1 MKLPRIMLAAPNSGS
16 GKTLITC
23 GLLQALKNEQL
34 KVTAFKCGPD
44 YIDPMFHT
52 KVIGTP
58 SKNLDSFFA
67 SQDTLKYLFA
77 KSASKSDISVIEGVM
92 GFYDGLGGIS
102 TDASSYDVARITKT
116 PVIIVINAK
125 GMSLSVNALLKGL
138 MEYREDSN
146 IKGVILNNVSEMYFK
161 EMKPI
166 IENELG
172 IKAIG
177 YVPKLVDCLIESRHL
192 GLVTPGEI
200 LDLQQ
205 RVERLAEVLA
215 QSIDIKE
222 IINLANE
229 AEDFN
234 EECTNPPKEV
244 EELLNKVDKDNPV
257 TIAVARDDAFCFYYE
272 DNFELLKQLGAK
284 IEFFSPLTD
293 SEVPDCDGMIFG
305 GGYPELYAKTL
316 SENSAMKQA
325 ILAKI
330 DQGIPYVAECGGFM
344 YLHEYM
350 EDMEKKQWPMVG
362 VVKGTV
368 HKTDRLGR
376 FGYINLTSKIDT
388 VYGPEGSKIAGHEF
402 HYFDSTNNGE
412 AFHAQKAI
420 RKRGWECVNADD
432 ISAVGFPH
440 LYYYSNPEFAWNF
453 INKCRKSR

>member
-23 GLLQALKNEQL
+23 GLLQALKNEKL
-34 KVTAFKCGPD
+34 NVTAFKSGPD

-58 SKNLDSFFA
+58 SKNLDSYFA
-67 SQDTLKYLFA
+67 DEETLKYLFA

-102 TDASSYDVARITKT
+102 TAASSYDVARITKT
-116 PVIIVINAK
+116 PVILVISAK
-125 GMSLSVNALLKGL
+125 GMSLSVVALLKGI
-138 MEYREDSN
+138 MEYRKDSN

-166 IENELG
+166 IESELG

-215 QSIDIKE
+215 ESIDIKE

-229 AEDFN
+229 AEEFAD
-234 EECTNPPKEV
+234 TAVNPPKRV
-244 EELLNKVDKDNPV
+244 QELLDKVDAEKV
-257 TIAVARDDAFCFYYE
+257 KIAVAKDDAFCFYYE
-272 DNFELLKQLGAK
+272 DNFELLKSLGAEL
-284 IEFFSPLTD
+284 EFFSPLND
-293 SEVPDCDGMIFG
+293 ERVPECDGMMFG

-316 SENSAMKQA
+316 SENTSMKKS
-325 ILAKI
+325 ILENI
-330 DQGIPYVAECGGFM
+330 SRGVPYVAECGGFM
-344 YLHEYM
+344 YLHEFM
-350 EDMEKKQWPMVG
+350 EDMEKKSWPMVG
-362 VVKGTV
+362 VVKGSV
-368 HKTDRLGR
+368 KKTDRLGR
-376 FGYINLTSKIDT
+376 FGYINLTAKKAM
-388 VYGPEGSKIAGHEF
+388 VYGAKDIEIKAHEF
-402 HYFDSTNNGE
+402 HYFDSSNNGE
-412 AFHAQKAI
+412 DFHAQKAI
-420 RKRGWECVNADD
+420 RKRGWECVIADEK
-432 ISAVGFPH
+432 SAVGFPH
-440 LYYYSNPEFAWNF
+440 LYYYSNPEFAWNL
-453 INKCRKSR
+453 INKCKKSR